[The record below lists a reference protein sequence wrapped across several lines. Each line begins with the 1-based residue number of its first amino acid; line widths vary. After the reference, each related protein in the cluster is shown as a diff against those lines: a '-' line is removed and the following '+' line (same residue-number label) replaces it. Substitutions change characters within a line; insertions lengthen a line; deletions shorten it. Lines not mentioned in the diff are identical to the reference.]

1 VAGLSRSNGMTIDE
15 RAYTRYPGVS
25 FDEGSATV
33 GEFVIIGVPPRGQA
47 QGALATRI
55 GARAVLRSH
64 TVVYAGNVIG
74 DDFQTG
80 HGVLIREF
88 NQIGNRVSVGSHSII
103 EHHVI
108 IEDGVRIHSQ
118 AFVPEFTVLE
128 AGSSLG
134 PGTVLTNT
142 RYPWSPEA
150 KETMR
155 GPHVETAAIIGANV
169 TVLPGVRIGA
179 GALIGA
185 GAVVVK
191 DVPPGVVV
199 VGNPA
204 RVVRAMADVAAYRRA
219 AACDQ
224 EAS

>member
-1 VAGLSRSNGMTIDE
+1 MTIPA
-15 RAYTRYPGVS
+15 RAFTCYPGVAL
-25 FDEGSATV
+25 DEASATV
-33 GEFVIIGVPPRGQA
+33 GEFVIIGVPPRGHA
-47 QGALATRI
+47 PGALATRI

-80 HGVLIREF
+80 HGVLIRES
-88 NQIGNRVSVGSHSII
+88 NQIGDRVSVGSHSII

-128 AGSSLG
+128 AGSSIG

-142 RYPWSPEA
+142 RYPWSPQA

-155 GPHVETAAIIGANV
+155 GPHIESAAIVGANV
-169 TVLPGVRIGA
+169 TVLPGLRIGA
-179 GALIGA
+179 GALVGA

-191 DVPPGVVV
+191 DVPPGAVV

-204 RVVRAMADVAAYRRA
+204 RIVRAVEDIAAYRRTA
-219 AACDQ
+219 ANDK
-224 EAS
+224 EAW

>member
-1 VAGLSRSNGMTIDE
+1 MTGPERAFTCYPGVTIDE
-15 RAYTRYPGVS
+15 A
-25 FDEGSATV
+25 SAMV
-33 GEFVIIGVPPRGQA
+33 GEFVILGVPPRGHA
-47 QGALATRI
+47 PGALATRI

-80 HGVLIREF
+80 HGVLIREC
-88 NQIGNRVSVGSHSII
+88 NQVGSRVSVGSHSIV

-108 IEDGVRIHSQ
+108 IGDGVRIHSQ

-128 AGSSLG
+128 AGASIG

-142 RYPWSPEA
+142 RYPWSPGA

-155 GPHVETAAIIGANV
+155 GPHVESGAIVGANV
-169 TVLPGVRIGA
+169 TVLPGVRIGT
-179 GALIGA
+179 GALVGA
-185 GAVVVK
+185 GSVVVE

-204 RVVRAMADVAAYRRA
+204 RIVRAVQDVPAYRRDA
-219 AACDQ
+219 ARDV
-224 EAS
+224 EAP